1 MKLTTLTERIEKA
14 DATIAKKTTTIEKKI
29 ASISKKTEKLE
40 AMGYKYETYFEA
52 RDFSNDEAYDLA
64 YSIRWFKE
72 DIERLEKEI
81 EEKKETLEKYRKQ
94 MAGELERESVFLK
107 EIPEAFKSYQDELV
121 NRWDEWDKA
130 HREDMKKKYDE
141 LGYRG
146 FFDRYS
152 YSDYEIRHK
161 TDKEIHEANVE
172 DAKRLI
178 LNLYYRVKDITGEV
192 TSWDDLY
199 ITNGNGGAV
208 INGFVIGKEG
218 RAKVESILAGGYNIQ
233 RLHVRV
239 LVHEY

>member
-14 DATIAKKTTTIEKKI
+14 EATIAKKTATIEKKV
-29 ASISKKTEKLE
+29 ASIAKKTAKLE
-40 AMGYKYETYFEA
+40 DLGYKYENYFEN

-64 YSIRWFKE
+64 YSIRWFEE
-72 DIERLEKEI
+72 DIERLGKEI
-81 EEKKETLEKYRKQ
+81 AEKKETLEKYRLQ
-94 MAGELERESVFLK
+94 MAGELEKESIFLK

-121 NRWDEWDKA
+121 ERWDEWDKR
-130 HREDMKKKYDE
+130 HRDEMKKKYNE

-146 FFDRYS
+146 FFDKYT
-152 YSDYEIRHK
+152 YSDYEIRKK
-161 TDKEIHEANVE
+161 TDAEIHEANKE

-208 INGFVIGKEG
+208 ITGFVIGKEG
-218 RAKVESILAGGYNIQ
+218 RAIVESILAGGYNIQ